1 LPGDVGDV
9 GALGSGISAGLHRDV
24 AIKGGVNP
32 SVIVIILECG
42 ELSLEVKAVPE

>member
-1 LPGDVGDV
+1 VGYV
-9 GALGSGISAGLHRDV
+9 CALGSGISAGLHRDV